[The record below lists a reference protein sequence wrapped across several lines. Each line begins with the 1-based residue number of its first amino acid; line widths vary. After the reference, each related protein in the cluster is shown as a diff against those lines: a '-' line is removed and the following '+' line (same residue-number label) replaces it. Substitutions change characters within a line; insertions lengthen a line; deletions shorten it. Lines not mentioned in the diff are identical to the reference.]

1 MLASWYTSSCI
12 SKLRPKSS
20 KYVTPTV
27 QHHISISTLDN
38 IAIVIDSCYGT
49 LEIVSIIIIIIIQ
62 DAQKTAN
69 SYIRLQ

>member
-1 MLASWYTSSCI
+1 MSHC
-12 SKLRPKSS
+12 
-20 KYVTPTV
+20 TPTV

-49 LEIVSIIIIIIIQ
+49 LEIVSIIIIIIIIIIQ